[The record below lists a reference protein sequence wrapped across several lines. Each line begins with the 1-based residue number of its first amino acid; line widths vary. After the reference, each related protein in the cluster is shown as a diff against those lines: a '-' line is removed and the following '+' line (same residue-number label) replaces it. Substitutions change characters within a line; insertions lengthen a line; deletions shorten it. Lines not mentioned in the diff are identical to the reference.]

1 MAEISVNADGRR
13 GRRGQ
18 DPEFRRAQVM
28 NAARHC
34 FAKFGF
40 EATTV
45 DKIAV
50 QAGVSVGLL
59 YRFYQ
64 SKAAII
70 EAIVVEDT
78 EAQFQALADA
88 IDADVLGS
96 IGAAQFVQ
104 SSFSEAA
111 LDPDRIVLMFEVA
124 AVVHRN
130 PELRSFV
137 QRRRA
142 ELKQSLLDRLTGGG
156 LNGGVAA
163 AILSRLDLASAIA
176 SGVAMHAIVNGEESL
191 EDALSQVST
200 LITATLMMDR

>member
-1 MAEISVNADGRR
+1 MAETGAKEGRR

-18 DPEFRRAQVM
+18 DPEFRRAQLM

-40 EATTV
+40 DSTTV
-45 DKIAV
+45 DKIAG

-59 YRFYQ
+59 YRFYK

-78 EAQFQALADA
+78 EAQFQALAEA
-88 IDADVLGS
+88 IDADALGS
-96 IGAAQFVQ
+96 IGAAQLVQ
-104 SSFSEAA
+104 SSFSETA

-124 AVVHRN
+124 AAIHRN
-130 PELRSFV
+130 QELRSFL

-142 ELKQSLLDRLTGGG
+142 ELKASLIDRLIGKG
-156 LNGGVAA
+156 LSAEDAA
-163 AILSRLDLASAIA
+163 GILARLDTASAIA
-176 SGVAMHAIVNGEESL
+176 SGVAMHAIINGDTSL
-191 EDALSQVST
+191 EHSLGQVSA
-200 LITATLMMDR
+200 LITAMLATDH